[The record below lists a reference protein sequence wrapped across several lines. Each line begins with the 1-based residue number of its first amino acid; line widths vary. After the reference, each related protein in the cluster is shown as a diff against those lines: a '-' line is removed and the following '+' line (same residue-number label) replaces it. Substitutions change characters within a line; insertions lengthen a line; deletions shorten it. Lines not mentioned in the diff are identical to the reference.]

1 MINCKKMKIKSFKD
15 LEVYQLSIVLAKEI
29 YKLTEKL
36 PREEKY
42 IIRDQLIRAVT
53 SIGANIAEGLGQD
66 TTKEFI
72 KFLYNSRGSLMEVE
86 HFLNLSIEL
95 DYFKS
100 EEIKEIENR
109 CDILGI
115 KINNLIRALKKRLTT

>member
-1 MINCKKMKIKSFKD
+1 MKIKSFKD
-15 LEVYQLSIVLAKEI
+15 LEIYQLSVVLAKVI

-36 PREEKY
+36 PREEKF
-42 IIRDQLIRAVT
+42 IIRDQFIRAVT
-53 SIGANIAEGLGQD
+53 SIGANIAEGFGRD

-95 DYFKS
+95 NYFKS

-109 CDILGI
+109 CDVLGI
-115 KINNLIRALKKRLTT
+115 KINNLIRSLKQRSITS

>member
-1 MINCKKMKIKSFKD
+1 MKIKTFKD
-15 LEVYQLSIVLAKEI
+15 LEIYQ
-29 YKLTEKL
+29 LTEKL
-36 PREEKY
+36 PRQEKY

-53 SIGANIAEGLGQD
+53 SIGANIAEGFGRD

-95 DYFKS
+95 NYLKS
-100 EEIKEIENR
+100 EEIEEIENK
-109 CDILGI
+109 CNILGI
-115 KINNLIRALKKRLTT
+115 KINNLIRSLKQRSITS